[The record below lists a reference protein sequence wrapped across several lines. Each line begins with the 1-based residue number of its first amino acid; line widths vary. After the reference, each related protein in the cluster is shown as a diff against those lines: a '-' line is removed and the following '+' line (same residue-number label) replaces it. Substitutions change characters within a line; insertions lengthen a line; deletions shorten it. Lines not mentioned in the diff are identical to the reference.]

1 MDRMRNRSR
10 LAALVLIASATFAA
24 AGCGGGGG
32 GDEKAA
38 PAEAGQPAPNEL
50 DGIYRW
56 TLSKED
62 ARASESESESPAHL
76 STFPWIFTM
85 TLKDG
90 KWTLRHT
97 EAGQAST
104 DVTADPYSV
113 QGNRIS
119 FDWREVGEILIFT
132 FSVEDDG
139 DLHLEPV
146 EPMNAGDQ
154 FVWATHPWTKI
165 D

>member
-1 MDRMRNRSR
+1 MNRRNRSR
-10 LAALVLIASATFAA
+10 LVALVLVVSAAFAA
-24 AGCGGGGG
+24 TGCGGE
-32 GDEKAA
+32 DKAT
-38 PAEAGQPAPNEL
+38 PAQEASPNEL

-56 TLSKED
+56 TLTKED
-62 ARASESESESPAHL
+62 ALASESEGTSPAHL
-76 STFPWIFTM
+76 DTFPWIFTM
-85 TLKDG
+85 TLKNG

-119 FDWREVGEILIFT
+119 FDWREVGAILIFT
-132 FSVEDDG
+132 FSVEGEG
-139 DLHLEPV
+139 DLHLQPV
-146 EPMNAGDQ
+146 DPMNAGDQ

-165 D
+165 G

>member
-1 MDRMRNRSR
+1 MDRTRNRRR
-10 LAALVLIASATFAA
+10 LAALVLIAGAAFAA
-24 AGCGGGGG
+24 TGCGGDGGE
-32 GDEKAA
+32 DKAT
-38 PAEAGQPAPNEL
+38 PAQEAAPNEL

-56 TLSKED
+56 RLTKED
-62 ARASESESESPAHL
+62 ALASESENKSPTHL
-76 STFPWIFTM
+76 DTFPWIFTM

-90 KWTLRHT
+90 NWTLRHT

-119 FDWREVGEILIFT
+119 FDWRDEGAILIFT

-139 DLHLEPV
+139 DLHLQPV
-146 EPMNAGDQ
+146 DPMNAGDQ

>member
-1 MDRMRNRSR
+1 MDRIKNRSR
-10 LAALVLIASATFAA
+10 LAALVLIASATFVA
-24 AGCGGGGG
+24 AGCSDGGAE
-32 GDEKAA
+32 DKAA
-38 PAEAGQPAPNEL
+38 PVEAQEAARNEL

-76 STFPWIFTM
+76 ATFPWIFTM

-90 KWTLRHT
+90 KWTLRHS

-104 DVTADPYSV
+104 DVTAAPYSV
-113 QGNRIS
+113 QGNRIT
-119 FDWREVGEILIFT
+119 FDWREEGQILIFT
-132 FSVEDDG
+132 FSVEDEG
-139 DLHLEPV
+139 DLHLQPV
-146 EPMNAGDQ
+146 DPMNAGDQ

-165 D
+165 E